1 MDKKT
6 IDNPLDLIIKRFPI
20 PSWQPA
26 AWLIMAFLTVGV
38 IWSYYAK
45 IDTVAFADGEVI
57 PKGSM
62 KIVQHLEGGVI
73 EIINVKEGDKVK
85 KGQSLL
91 SLDPNTSMTNKGEL
105 EVRLDGFILRK
116 YRLKAEVLGNDL
128 IFPNDI
134 AARRPNIAQA
144 EMQNYINRLQT
155 LKSNGLVFLHQLEQ
169 RQQEIKETDL
179 RIKALKSDIK
189 LAKQQY
195 TDAKSLFK
203 NQLVTKLDLITME
216 REIQSIDSQIKISKE
231 QLPRIEAAL
240 AEVEERLISA
250 KSTFKADAA
259 NEMGQV
265 QLEISRHEKLLSRA
279 NQEASRME
287 IFSPIDGII
296 KTMIHNTVGGVIR
309 PGEPILEIIPTGES
323 LVIEAKIKPVDIG
336 HVIKGMPATVKVNTY
351 NFIRYGSLDGRIIS
365 IAADIEKNKNGDQ
378 YFIAIIKTDKSYLE
392 NNGLKYNILPG
403 MQTVVDI
410 HLGDKTVMDFLLK
423 PILKIKHES
432 FRER

>member
-91 SLDPNTSMTNKGEL
+91 LLDPNTSMTNKGEL

-134 AARRPNIAQA
+134 VSRRPNIAQA

-216 REIQSIDSQIKISKE
+216 REIQSIDSQIEISKE

-265 QLEISRHEKLLSRA
+265 QLEISRHEKLLNRA

-309 PGEPILEIIPTGES
+309 PGEPILEIIPTGDS
-323 LVIEAKIKPVDIG
+323 LVIQAKIKPVDIG

-423 PILKIKHES
+423 PILKMKHES